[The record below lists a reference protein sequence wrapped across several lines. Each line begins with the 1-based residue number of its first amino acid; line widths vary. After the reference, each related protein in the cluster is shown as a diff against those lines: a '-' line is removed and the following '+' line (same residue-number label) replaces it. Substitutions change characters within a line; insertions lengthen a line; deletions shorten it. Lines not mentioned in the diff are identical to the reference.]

1 VPIAGKTGTA
11 EKVVTLPGYQ
21 GKQDQSW
28 WCGYGPTTPTPKL
41 VVCAVIENGGHGGTA
56 AAPAA
61 EHVFAKFFHVK
72 AAQPGAIHS
81 D

>member
-1 VPIAGKTGTA
+1 MKN
-11 EKVVTLPGYQ
+11 
-21 GKQDQSW
+21 QSW
-28 WCGYGPTTPTPKL
+28 WCGYGPANDAKI

-61 EHVFAKFFHVK
+61 ERVFAKFFNVP
-72 AAQPGAIHS
+72 ANQVGFIHS